1 MSLAAPKGMTLI
13 EVLVTLVVMAVLSVL
28 SFQALQQLT
37 TGKESLLRSAWEQR
51 RLALAFAQMEQDLL
65 PLNRMQPNERVMGLT
80 LTESELQTP
89 RALWRWGTQGME
101 RRSGDDAQPVQF
113 LSGAVLL
120 RAEYVGVGGNAAA
133 RAAIAPGVAN
143 PRALEITLEAN
154 GRWMTRLFYIGPLE

>member
-1 MSLAAPKGMTLI
+1 MRLAAPKGMTLI

-80 LTESELQTP
+80 LTESGLQTP
-89 RALWRWGTQGME
+89 RALWRWGAQGME
-101 RRSGDDAQPVQF
+101 RRSGGDVQPVQF
-113 LSGAVLL
+113 LSGAVSL
-120 RAEYVGVGGNAAA
+120 RAEYVAVGGNAAA